1 MAPTRR
7 RSRSPKLVAAITLL
21 TLAAVVACVAL
32 TTATVP
38 ALAGATVLGVLAG
51 VAATALMSAEIVV
64 IRRMWATDRAQM
76 ADGYRVAAVRS
87 QESDQAFVHG
97 MGARLQWHENQL
109 SLMQE
114 AQLTSEIE
122 IALAR
127 ERHAAERARVTA
139 LESDAAAAA
148 TDLASA
154 HADLLTAQD
163 ALATSESAG
172 VAARAE
178 ILAWQEAA
186 ETASRPGEARLA

>member
-7 RSRSPKLVAAITLL
+7 RSRSPKLVAATTLL
-21 TLAAVVACVAL
+21 TLAAVVACAAI

-51 VAATALMSAEIVV
+51 TAATVLMFAEIVV
-64 IRRMWATDRAQM
+64 IRRMWAFDRAQM
-76 ADGYRVAAVRS
+76 ADGYRVDTLRRH
-87 QESDQAFVHG
+87 ESEMAFVDG
-97 MGARLQWHENQL
+97 MSSRVAWHENQL
-109 SLMQE
+109 GLIQD
-114 AQLTSEIE
+114 ALVTSEIE

-127 ERHAAERARVTA
+127 ERQSAEKARVTA

-148 TDLASA
+148 TDLSSA
-154 HADLLTAQD
+154 RADLLTAQD

-178 ILAWQEAA
+178 IIAWQEAA
-186 ETASRPGEARLA
+186 ETAPRPGQSRLA